1 MSEFSPK
8 AETRDMELVPA
19 REQARKLRLE
29 NDARECEDS
38 RDELQR
44 ERV

>member
-1 MSEFSPK
+1 M
-8 AETRDMELVPA
+8 RDMKFALT